1 MSSKR
6 KIVSERYD
14 DDSSNDRDAYDD
26 GNNGGGDDD
35 GDVEQDDHDTREASE
50 SDDDNDEALIPF
62 DQRLSAR
69 KSADD
74 AKRKAKKTVPKRQN
88 DPATRKKNEL
98 LLRQSWKKRRLAG
111 DKNAPV
117 EMSAKVRVGRMGAT
131 VANTSSKLE
140 FRDPR
145 FDDRCGVLTRDVS
158 SGSYYFVAEIEQ
170 RELDGLRAALE
181 RAAAQSDDDPH
192 YVGDDEVA
200 RMQAQLDAILK
211 RRKERERNQRINEQH
226 RQVLQHEKEL
236 VAQGKRPF
244 YHKKTAIRN
253 TVLRAEFKDL
263 KAAGAVKKTILN
275 RAKRSTA
282 HARKSMPRRRMD
294 E

>member
-1 MSSKR
+1 MSTKR
-6 KIVSERYD
+6 RFD
-14 DDSSNDRDAYDD
+14 DDDDDEGDDDAGRYNDDHDDDD
-26 GNNGGGDDD
+26 GNNDDAS
-35 GDVEQDDHDTREASE
+35 ASE
-50 SDDDNDEALIPF
+50 SEGDDEALIPF

-69 KSADD
+69 KSADE
-74 AKRKAKKTVPKRQN
+74 AKRKAKKKAALPARPQ
-88 DPATRKKNEL
+88 DAATRKQNEL
-98 LLRQSWKKRRLAG
+98 LLRQSWKKRRLTG

-131 VANTSSKLE
+131 VANTSSKRE

-145 FDDRCGVLTRDVS
+145 FDDRCGVLARDVA

-170 RELDGLRAALE
+170 REVDGLRAALE

-192 YVGDDEVA
+192 FVDDDQVA
-200 RMQAQLDAILK
+200 RMQAQLDDILK
-211 RRKERERNQRINEQH
+211 RRKERERNLRVANQH
-226 RQVLQHEKEL
+226 RQLLAQEQEL

-244 YHKKTAIRN
+244 HHKKTALRQS
-253 TVLRAEFKDL
+253 VLRAEFKDL

-282 HARKSMPRRRMD
+282 HARKSLPRRRMD